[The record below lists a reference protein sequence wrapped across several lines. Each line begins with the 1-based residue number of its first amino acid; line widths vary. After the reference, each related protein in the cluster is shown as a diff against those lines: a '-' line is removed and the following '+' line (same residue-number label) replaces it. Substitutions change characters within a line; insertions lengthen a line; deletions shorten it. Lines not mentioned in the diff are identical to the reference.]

1 MKHHQKSY
9 VGNGMILKQA
19 TRLYGA
25 TKSFEEFVYFSQLT
39 QAKAISIAVAGH
51 RVGMPECMGTLYWQL
66 NDCWQAPTWS
76 SIDYFGNWKALQYAV
91 KEEYKDV
98 AVLAKIEELGKE
110 DYYLVSDAPKSFLC
124 SVKCSIYD
132 LKGVLLSSS
141 VQTFNLEKDSVQKI
155 KSSSLIQSDVTKS
168 YVVVFEWNDA
178 NGKMEKRTFSHLAAK
193 RKKTNAKAV
202 KYSLENVNKI
212 TKTATLVI
220 LNSDFLADFWVSS
233 NVLGVTFSENFM
245 NYLPGK
251 QTVQIQYNG
260 DVLDLKQFKF
270 FWR

>member
-1 MKHHQKSY
+1 M
-9 VGNGMILKQA
+9 
-19 TRLYGA
+19 
-25 TKSFEEFVYFSQLT
+25 
-39 QAKAISIAVAGH
+39 
-51 RVGMPECMGTLYWQL
+51 
-66 NDCWQAPTWS
+66 
-76 SIDYFGNWKALQYAV
+76 QYAV

-124 SVKCSIYD
+124 SLKCSIYD

-141 VQTFNLEKDSVQKI
+141 VQTFNSDKDSVQKI
-155 KSSSLIQSDVTKS
+155 TSSSLIQSDVTKS

-202 KYSLENVNKI
+202 TYSLENVNKI

-251 QTVQIQYNG
+251 QTVQIQYTG
-260 DVLDLKQFKF
+260 DIIDLKQFKF